1 MANRSRT
8 PGAPCDID
16 LSETTVSIPSAKQM
30 LKRHHEFFKSLMLVN
45 DLAFVGLSWWI
56 AYFVRFHTDLL
67 LLESEPYVFGD
78 YVIAWFLILV
88 TWLVVFQVLDMYRP
102 RRISTRTRELAD
114 LIKGSSL
121 ALLVFLGILFLFRG
135 LVLSRAVVLC
145 FWLLSLFFLNL
156 SHVTF
161 REALRFLRKRGYN
174 LRHVVIV
181 GAAQQSHELLH
192 KLEWYRHLGFHIRGV
207 YCTEEWSFKCEPQGL
222 QLLATREELLALI
235 RRGSVD
241 QIFVALPMEQASRVR
256 EIQQWLGDEPITL
269 HFVPDFGKLATLRG
283 SMEELDGLSIV
294 TLQSSPLYGWN
305 SLLKRG
311 MDVLLG
317 FVAFGVFAPLML
329 LIAVAI
335 KLTSV
340 GPVLYRQERMGLD
353 GRRFEMLKFRTMV
366 KDAEHLT
373 GPVWASD
380 HDPRVTRLGH
390 WLRRTSLDEVPQ
402 LINVLKGEMS
412 LVGPRPERPPLIE
425 QFRSAIP
432 KYMLRHKVKA
442 GMTGWAQ
449 VNGWRGNTS
458 LEKRIEHDLDYIENW
473 SLWRDVKILARTLVV
488 GFRSSRPSNL

>member
-1 MANRSRT
+1 
-8 PGAPCDID
+8 
-16 LSETTVSIPSAKQM
+16 M

-45 DLAFVGLSWWI
+45 DLVFVGLSWWL
-56 AYFVRFHTDLL
+56 AYFLRFHTDLL
-67 LLESEPYVFGD
+67 LVEAEEYVLRH
-78 YVIAWFLILV
+78 YVIAWFLILI
-88 TWLVVFQVLDMYRP
+88 TWLIVFQLLDMYRP
-102 RRISTRTRELAD
+102 RRISTRARELAD

-121 ALLVFLGILFLFRG
+121 ALLVFLGILFLIRG

-161 REALRFLRKRGYN
+161 REGLRFLRKRGYN

-181 GAAQQSHELLH
+181 GAPKQARDLLH
-192 KLEWYRHLGFHIRGV
+192 KLEWYRHLGFHIRGI
-207 YCTEEWSFKCEPQGL
+207 YFTEEWRLERPPDGVQVL
-222 QLLATREELLALI
+222 EARDELLKLI
-235 RRGSVD
+235 RHGSVD
-241 QIFVALPMEQASRVR
+241 QIFVALPLEQASRVR
-256 EIQQWLGDEPITL
+256 DIQQWLGDEPITL

-283 SMEELDGLSIV
+283 SMEELDGLSII

-305 SLLKRG
+305 SLLKRT
-311 MDVLLG
+311 MDILLG
-317 FVAFGVFAPLML
+317 CLAFWVFAPVML
-329 LIAVAI
+329 LIAIII
-335 KLTSV
+335 KLTSA
-340 GPVLYRQERMGLD
+340 GPILYRQERMGLD

-366 KDAEHLT
+366 KDAEQLT

-380 HDPRVTRLGH
+380 EDPRVTRFGR
-390 WLRRTSLDEVPQ
+390 WLRRTSLDEIPQ

-488 GFRSSRPSNL
+488 GFRNS